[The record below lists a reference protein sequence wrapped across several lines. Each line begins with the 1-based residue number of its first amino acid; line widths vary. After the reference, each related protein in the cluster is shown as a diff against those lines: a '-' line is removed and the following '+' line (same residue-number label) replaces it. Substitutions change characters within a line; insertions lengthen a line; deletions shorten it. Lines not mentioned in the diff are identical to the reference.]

1 MSSHDIASEQN
12 KSCTSIPSIDE
23 INQARALHMQHFWG
37 HWFVIHVVEFTCSS
51 ERVQH
56 QRLEMKAWRVDTAMT
71 FHLSMSINFAA
82 MHNARDRILHP

>member
-1 MSSHDIASEQN
+1 MSSHDIAIEQN

-23 INQARALHMQHFWG
+23 INQARALHMQHVWG

-56 QRLEMKAWRVDTAMT
+56 QRLEMKARRVGMAMT
-71 FHLSMSINFAA
+71 FHLSMSINFAT
-82 MHNARDRILHP
+82 MRNA